1 MNLERDWMICIII
14 IIKYNLK
21 KDGFGGGMKSSSD
34 SGDHWFSLEVI
45 PFKLKSVRISNT
57 RHIFQIPKI
66 GRIFVDLNTTQ
77 FVQ

>member
-1 MNLERDWMICIII
+1 
-14 IIKYNLK
+14 
-21 KDGFGGGMKSSSD
+21 MKSSSD
-34 SGDHWFSLEVI
+34 SGDHRFSLEVI
-45 PFKLKSVRISNT
+45 LFKLKYVRISNT

>member
-1 MNLERDWMICIII
+1 
-14 IIKYNLK
+14 
-21 KDGFGGGMKSSSD
+21 MKSSSD

-45 PFKLKSVRISNT
+45 PFNLKSVRISNT

-66 GRIFVDLNTTQ
+66 GRFFVDLNTTQ